1 MRDIVSHSCR
11 QPSSPS
17 IKSLLPLQ
25 TEAGNNLWKDQ
36 DMSKINMVA
45 TNAAGET
52 EVLMVQDEAS
62 FGVSSGY
69 TFLNDTIYGLIGVIN
84 KDGELVNLR
93 QFNVREV
100 SEHYN
105 DIYGLY
111 GGDTPALAS
120 ALHSYFQE
128 TGTAGINGLAELPVS
143 NDSSLWNLQSSPS
156 YRKSVLDRV
165 TWVVGATMTRHDVGD
180 FTVDSRGGT
189 EQFPTYS
196 SEHGISVDTVSLGRR
211 LNITRG
217 ELQLKLRDYMVR
229 IGEAR
234 GGRRRY
240 ERAAVDYSNKQMK
253 RIAAFREHYAHVLNQ
268 TVINQNSLAILT
280 DMVAKRITNVPFRK
294 VYRTGADSWTI

>member
-1 MRDIVSHSCR
+1 
-11 QPSSPS
+11 
-17 IKSLLPLQ
+17 
-25 TEAGNNLWKDQ
+25 
-36 DMSKINMVA
+36 MSKINMVA

-52 EVLMVQDEAS
+52 EILMVQDEATA
-62 FGVSSGY
+62 GTPAGY
-69 TFLNDTIYGLIGVIN
+69 TFLNDTVYGLVAVLN

-100 SEHYN
+100 TEHYN

-120 ALHSYFQE
+120 ALVPYFQE
-128 TGTAGINGLAELPVS
+128 TGVAGIYGLAELPVS
-143 NDSSLWNLQSSPS
+143 NDSSLWNLQHSTT
-156 YRKSVLDRV
+156 YRMSVLERV
-165 TWVVGATMTRHDVGD
+165 TWLAGAYMTRHDIGD
-180 FTVDSRGGT
+180 FIVDSRGGT

-217 ELQLKLRDYMVR
+217 ELQKKLGDYMIR

-234 GGRRRY
+234 GPRRRY
-240 ERAAVDYSNKQMK
+240 ERASVDYSDKQMR
-253 RIAAFREHYAHVLNQ
+253 RIAAYREHYSRVLNQ

-280 DMVAKRITNVPFRK
+280 DMVAKRITNVPYRK

>member
-1 MRDIVSHSCR
+1 M
-11 QPSSPS
+11 
-17 IKSLLPLQ
+17 
-25 TEAGNNLWKDQ
+25 EDQ
-36 DMSKINMVA
+36 DDMSKINMVA
-45 TNAAGET
+45 TNASGAT
-52 EVLMVQDEAS
+52 EILMVQDEAS

-69 TFLNDTIYGLIGVIN
+69 TFLNDTVYGLIGVID

-93 QFNVREV
+93 QFTVREV

-105 DIYGLY
+105 DIYGLW

-128 TGTAGINGLAELPVS
+128 TGVAGIYGLAELPVS
-143 NDSSLWNLQSSPS
+143 NESSVWPLQYSNAF
-156 YRKSVLDRV
+156 RASVLDRV
-165 TWVVGATMTRHDVGD
+165 TWLAGAHMTRHDIGD
-180 FTVDSRGGT
+180 FTVDTRGGT

-217 ELQLKLRDYMVR
+217 ELQKKLGDYMVR

-234 GGRRRY
+234 GPRRRY
-240 ERAAVDYSNKQMK
+240 ERAAYDYSEKQQR
-253 RIAAFREHYAHVLNQ
+253 RIAAFREHYARVLNQ
-268 TVINQNSLAILT
+268 TVINQNSLAILS
-280 DMVAKRITNVPFRK
+280 DMVAKRITNTPVRK

>member
-1 MRDIVSHSCR
+1 
-11 QPSSPS
+11 
-17 IKSLLPLQ
+17 
-25 TEAGNNLWKDQ
+25 
-36 DMSKINMVA
+36 MSKINMVA
-45 TNAAGET
+45 TNAKGET
-52 EVLMVQDEAS
+52 EILMVQDEQS
-62 FGVSSGY
+62 FGVPSGY

-100 SEHYN
+100 TEHYN

-120 ALHSYFQE
+120 ALVPYFQE
-128 TGTAGINGLAELPVS
+128 TGTAGIYGLAELPVS
-143 NDSSLWNLQSSPS
+143 NDSSLWNLQHSNAFRASA
-156 YRKSVLDRV
+156 LDRV
-165 TWVVGATMTRHDVGD
+165 TWMAGAHMTRHDIGD

-211 LNITRG
+211 LNITRS
-217 ELQLKLRDYMVR
+217 ELQKKLGQYMVR

-240 ERAAVDYSNKQMK
+240 DRASVDYSDKQMK
-253 RIAAFREHYAHVLNQ
+253 RIAAFREHYSRVLNQ
-268 TVINQNSLAILT
+268 TVINQNSLAILS

>member
-1 MRDIVSHSCR
+1 M
-11 QPSSPS
+11 
-17 IKSLLPLQ
+17 
-25 TEAGNNLWKDQ
+25 A
-36 DMSKINMVA
+36 KINMVA
-45 TNAAGET
+45 TNAKGET
-52 EVLMVQDEAS
+52 EVLMVQDEATV
-62 FGVSSGY
+62 GTPTGY
-69 TFLNDTIYGLIGVIN
+69 TFLNDTVYGLVAVLN

-93 QFNVREV
+93 QFTVREV

-120 ALHSYFQE
+120 ALYPYFQE
-128 TGTAGINGLAELPVS
+128 TGTAGIYGLAELPVS
-143 NDSSLWNLQSSPS
+143 NESSVWALQYSNA
-156 YRKSVLDRV
+156 YRASVLDRV
-165 TWVVGATMTRHDVGD
+165 TWLAGATMTRHDIGD
-180 FTVDSRGGT
+180 FVVDSRGGT

-217 ELQLKLRDYMVR
+217 ELQKKLGDYMVR

-234 GGRRRY
+234 GPRPRY
-240 ERAAVDYSNKQMK
+240 EREAVDYSEKQQR
-253 RIAAFREHYAHVLNQ
+253 RIAAYREHYARVLNQ

-280 DMVAKRITNVPFRK
+280 DMVAKRITNVPYRK

>member
-1 MRDIVSHSCR
+1 
-11 QPSSPS
+11 
-17 IKSLLPLQ
+17 
-25 TEAGNNLWKDQ
+25 
-36 DMSKINMVA
+36 MVA
-45 TNAAGET
+45 TNARGET
-52 EVLMVQDEAS
+52 EVLMVQDEKTS
-62 FGVSSGY
+62 SVPSGY
-69 TFLNDTIYGLIGVIN
+69 TFLNDAAYGLIGVLN

-93 QFNVREV
+93 QFIVRETPGTP
-100 SEHYN
+100 

-120 ALHSYFQE
+120 ALYSYFQE

-165 TWVVGATMTRHDVGD
+165 TWMAGATMTRHDVGD
-180 FTVDSRGGT
+180 FTVDTRGGT

-234 GGRRRY
+234 GGRRRFQR
-240 ERAAVDYSNKQMK
+240 EAVDYSDKQMK
-253 RIAAFREHYAHVLNQ
+253 RIAAFREHYSRVLNQ

>member
-1 MRDIVSHSCR
+1 
-11 QPSSPS
+11 
-17 IKSLLPLQ
+17 
-25 TEAGNNLWKDQ
+25 
-36 DMSKINMVA
+36 MSKINMVA
-45 TNAAGET
+45 TNAKGET
-52 EVLMVQDEAS
+52 EILMVQDEQS
-62 FGVSSGY
+62 FGVPSGY

-100 SEHYN
+100 TEHYN

-120 ALHSYFQE
+120 ALVPYFQE
-128 TGTAGINGLAELPVS
+128 TGVAGIYGLAELPVS
-143 NDSSLWNLQSSPS
+143 NDSSLWNLQHSTA
-156 YRKSVLDRV
+156 YRASALDRT
-165 TWVVGATMTRHDVGD
+165 TWMVGANMTRHDIGD
-180 FTVDSRGGT
+180 FIVDSRGGT

-196 SEHGISVDTVSLGRR
+196 SKHGISVDTVSLGRR

-217 ELQLKLRDYMVR
+217 ELQKKLGDYMVR
-229 IGEAR
+229 IGESR

-240 ERAAVDYSNKQMK
+240 EREAVDYSEKQQR
-253 RIAAFREHYAHVLNQ
+253 RIAAYREHYARVLNQ
-268 TVINQNSLAILT
+268 TVINQNSLAILS

>member
-1 MRDIVSHSCR
+1 M
-11 QPSSPS
+11 
-17 IKSLLPLQ
+17 
-25 TEAGNNLWKDQ
+25 A
-36 DMSKINMVA
+36 KINMVA
-45 TNAAGET
+45 TNAKGET
-52 EVLMVQDEAS
+52 EVLMVQDEATA
-62 FGVSSGY
+62 GTPAGY
-69 TFLNDTIYGLIGVIN
+69 TFLNDTVYGLVAVLD
-84 KDGELVNLR
+84 KDGELANLR
-93 QFNVREV
+93 QFTVREV

-105 DIYGLY
+105 DITGLW

-120 ALHSYFQE
+120 ALYPYFQE
-128 TGTAGINGLAELPVS
+128 TGVAGIYGLAELPVY
-143 NDSSLWNLQSSPS
+143 NDDSLWNLQHSAA
-156 YRKSVLDRV
+156 YRKSALDRV
-165 TWVVGATMTRHDVGD
+165 TWLAGNMTRHDIGD
-180 FTVDSRGGT
+180 FIVDSRGGT

-217 ELQLKLRDYMVR
+217 ELQKKLGDYMVR

-240 ERAAVDYSNKQMK
+240 EREAYDYSDKQMR
-253 RIAAFREHYAHVLNQ
+253 RIAAYREHYARVLNQ